1 MGILKLNNGMEID
14 VSGGLRVLE
23 LEDRI
28 LVIGQEMAIRVNSVQ
43 EGWEEIRKQKRLPS
57 MKVAYHAAKNS
68 QEKLWKNSKLRVN
81 GYLRLP

>member
-1 MGILKLNNGMEID
+1 MALGRKTKAVEEFKMGILKLNNGMEID

-43 EGWEEIRKQKRLPS
+43 EGWEEIRKQKE
-57 MKVAYHAAKNS
+57 N
-68 QEKLWKNSKLRVN
+68 EC
-81 GYLRLP
+81 

>member
-1 MGILKLNNGMEID
+1 MALGRKTKAAEEFKMGILKLNNGMEID

-43 EGWEEIRKQKRLPS
+43 EGWEEIRKQKE
-57 MKVAYHAAKNS
+57 N
-68 QEKLWKNSKLRVN
+68 EC
-81 GYLRLP
+81 